1 MWAAQGAIMISYPE
15 EKDKSKCM
23 CFFWSISTL
32 SLDHMFIAS
41 SSIVPTGEASQGI
54 ERDVALL
61 LDWMDFGALTDHTRK
76 AARFS
81 GSCKAVQNAATSECL
96 DSIFERN
103 EEFEDVHIGTLAD
116 MINNSSG
123 SSSWEGKE
131 PRESDTTFS
140 QSMT

>member
-1 MWAAQGAIMISYPE
+1 MNELIVPLILLTYGCITA
-15 EKDKSKCM
+15 
-23 CFFWSISTL
+23 L
-32 SLDHMFIAS
+32 SL
-41 SSIVPTGEASQGI
+41 PTVS
-54 ERDVALL
+54 
-61 LDWMDFGALTDHTRK
+61 
-76 AARFS
+76 
-81 GSCKAVQNAATSECL
+81 ATSECL